1 MRPFLVISNQC
12 VNIPTLIVWLFS
24 SFVNVSSFLL
34 DLELIMGTDLLR
46 IRPNYRYQIIYFAQK
61 RKMRSICSGSHD
73 ALQASNIFLPSSLMV
88 KFQSHKRQKGIFS
101 IPHGKSFFAKT
112 FLWAARENS
121 LFDCFSSNVTKAGN
135 QSDAGLTLL
144 CQELPVL
151 LCRCQKYTISIYQFT
166 YFVLCFVFW
175 LLF

>member
-1 MRPFLVISNQC
+1 
-12 VNIPTLIVWLFS
+12 
-24 SFVNVSSFLL
+24 
-34 DLELIMGTDLLR
+34 MGTDLLR

-166 YFVLCFVFW
+166 YFVLCFVFLATFLNKLYRAPNWEVW
-175 LLF
+175 LFFLQFAALTTF